1 MQGAERERQP
11 NFNQRIPPRKEP
23 KQKRTKKFTSVGFS
37 MMQNSVLLALTS
49 CFIFL
54 SPLRSFPGFKQ
65 RQPLQMKTQLGL
77 SHQCPGKETK
87 YFTTWTICYPSA
99 YCYFPYAIYVVLQ
112 KHLHVCK
119 STCSGYVHVLFFYHA
134 FKFVLLNN
142 HLTKKK
148 KNHLTFF
155 SYSAY
160 ICQLQGRKRY
170 ISRKIPLL
178 WSQMLEY
185 MFSILG

>member
-65 RQPLQMKTQLGL
+65 RQPLQMKTQQGL

-99 YCYFPYAIYVVLQ
+99 YCLLSICNICCSLETSSCVQIHMFRICPRSIFLPCLQ
-112 KHLHVCK
+112 IR
-119 STCSGYVHVLFFYHA
+119 
-134 FKFVLLNN
+134 FV
-142 HLTKKK
+142 K
-148 KNHLTFF
+148 
-155 SYSAY
+155 
-160 ICQLQGRKRY
+160 
-170 ISRKIPLL
+170 
-178 WSQMLEY
+178 
-185 MFSILG
+185 